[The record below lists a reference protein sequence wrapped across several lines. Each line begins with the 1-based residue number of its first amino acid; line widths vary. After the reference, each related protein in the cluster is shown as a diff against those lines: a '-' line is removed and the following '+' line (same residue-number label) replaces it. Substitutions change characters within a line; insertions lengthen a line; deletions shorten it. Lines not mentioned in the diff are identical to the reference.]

1 MSLRNAGKLALGLVT
16 AVSLAGLAVGASGCL
31 SDDTSLS
38 PVPKDA
44 GLFDA
49 GNLPPVFDASGSVD
63 GTSPP
68 PVDAGTDATLPDAA
82 APDAGTD
89 AGTDAGKEAGV
100 VPSQAGLVAGG
111 AVGHSPSYTMTG
123 TTGPA
128 TAPVLR
134 SPHYKLVGGVSV
146 TGHKP

>member
-1 MSLRNAGKLALGLVT
+1 VLLRNVGKHALGLFT
-16 AVSLAGLAVGASGCL
+16 AVGLASLAVGASGCL

-38 PVPKDA
+38 PVPRDA

-63 GTSPP
+63 GTSPS
-68 PVDAGTDATLPDAA
+68 PVDAGTDATVPDAGV
-82 APDAGTD
+82 PDAGTD
-89 AGTDAGKEAGV
+89 AGSDAGKDAAV

-111 AVGHSPSYTMTG
+111 AVGHSPGYKMTG

-128 TAPVLR
+128 TAPVLT
-134 SPHYKLVGGVSV
+134 SPKYKLVGGVSV